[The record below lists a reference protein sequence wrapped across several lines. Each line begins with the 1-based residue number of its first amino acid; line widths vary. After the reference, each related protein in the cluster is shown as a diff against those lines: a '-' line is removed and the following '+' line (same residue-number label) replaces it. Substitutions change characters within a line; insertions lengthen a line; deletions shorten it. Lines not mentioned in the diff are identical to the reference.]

1 MTLFVII
8 ACGVALGIALA
19 PYALRVAGCVLALL
33 ILLAL
38 AAGLM
43 LLSDWWTYHGGNLG
57 GGFAAFAVLYAIYHW
72 TRRTARGAVVSSLYR
87 QHAAGS

>member
-38 AAGLM
+38 GAGLM
-43 LLSDWWTYHGGNLG
+43 LLSDWWIYHGGDLG
-57 GGFAAFAVLYAIYHW
+57 GAFAAIALLAWLYECGAC
-72 TRRTARGAVVSSLYR
+72 RQRGAAVTGLYR
-87 QHAAGS
+87 QHAIGH